1 MNKRYL
7 PALVVAGGFVM
18 AALMIA
24 TGPNLEPRPPQT
36 VAPLVRVVEATPKTV
51 QLRAWTHGTVVPR
64 TESDLVPEVDGR
76 VEQVSASL
84 VSGGFFSKG
93 DVLLTIEPLDYEVAL
108 EQARAGLARARSDLA
123 NARKSHE
130 RQQDLVRRGATSD
143 SQRDDALNRVR
154 IAEAT
159 LREVTARLSR
169 AQRDLA
175 RTKIVAPYDGR
186 VRSERVDAG
195 QFVKRGTSIGTI
207 YAVDFAEVRL
217 PIHDEE
223 LAYLELPLGRGGE
236 SLSEPVPVVLRARFA
251 GEDHEWHGHVVR
263 TEGELDPNTRMVN
276 VVAQVADPY
285 GTTTGRP
292 PLSVGLFVDVEIQ
305 GATLTDLV
313 VLPRSALRGESQV
326 FVVDAQ
332 NQLRFRDVVVL
343 RAANDEIFVSAG
355 LSGGELVCIS
365 PLQSSMEGMVVRLI
379 DETPELGSPPGA
391 VAGNPPGALAGSPLG
406 DPGS

>member
-1 MNKRYL
+1 
-7 PALVVAGGFVM
+7 
-18 AALMIA
+18 
-24 TGPNLEPRPPQT
+24 
-36 VAPLVRVVEATPKTV
+36 
-51 QLRAWTHGTVVPR
+51 
-64 TESDLVPEVDGR
+64 
-76 VEQVSASL
+76 
-84 VSGGFFSKG
+84 
-93 DVLLTIEPLDYEVAL
+93 LDYEVAL

-391 VAGNPPGALAGSPLG
+391 LTGSPLG